1 MKHKRVIPDHYT
13 EWPYDAWYRIFGV
26 VLTFVREWCSVL
38 HSNLSNF
45 YGWLLTAVSS
55 IYGWSLPVFNSIYGW
70 SLTVVDFIN
79 DCSLTVVDF
88 INGLSLTVVD
98 FLW

>member
-45 YGWLLTAVSS
+45 YGWLLTVVSS
-55 IYGWSLPVFNSIYGW
+55 TYGWSLPVVDFINGWSLTVVNSIYGW

-79 DCSLTVVDF
+79 
-88 INGLSLTVVD
+88 GLS
-98 FLW
+98 